1 MEREKLAQEG
11 LDCEKQPSLQKV
23 DEDDVSFTYIG
34 SPDDGNNG
42 GQIVKPEGPQLEAVQ
57 VEQVK
62 WTKIWDSK
70 WPRKDLAF
78 RDQIV
83 W

>member
-11 LDCEKQPSLQKV
+11 LDCEKQKV

-62 WTKIWDSK
+62 
-70 WPRKDLAF
+70 
-78 RDQIV
+78 
-83 W
+83 